1 VIEVAGEFA
10 TIALISAIAF
20 VSPIIAERVKIP
32 AVVLEI
38 VLGMVFGISFLNI
51 IQESEWLS
59 FLSLFGLIFLMFLAG
74 LEIEVENVLRSGNL
88 KQIVAFFALSLSL
101 AVVFVVMMGFDLFY
115 AIILTNVAVGVV
127 VSVLRE
133 VGLEKENFG
142 QINIVTALV
151 SDFSTMF
158 LLSIYF
164 LTGLL
169 QIAFA
174 LMIILVFYV
183 AYRFGKL
190 AIWYFPEFISRWFSD
205 EPSEIGV
212 RGSLAI
218 MILFVGL
225 SSLLGVEAILGAF
238 LAGVLLSITFRGG
251 RKLYDKLYGMGF
263 GFFIPIFFIK
273 TGSELNIFQG
283 IERIELVIILLL
295 ASMLVKIVPSLVF
308 SPVFGVRKAISMGA
322 LQSTKLSLTVAGV
335 AIAMTAGIITEIEA
349 TALVTFTIV
358 SCLLSPT
365 LFRYLY
371 RPSFLPNTR

>member
-38 VLGMVFGISFLNI
+38 VLGMVFGVSFLNI

-88 KQIVAFFALSLSL
+88 KQIVAFFSLSLSL
-101 AVVFVVMMGFDLFY
+101 AVVFAVLMGFDLFY

-190 AIWYFPEFISRWFSD
+190 AIWYFPDFISRWFSD

-283 IERIELVIILLL
+283 IERLDLVIILLL
-295 ASMLVKIVPSLVF
+295 ASMLVKIVPSLIF

-365 LFRYLY
+365 LFQYLY
-371 RPSFLPNTR
+371 PSFLPNTR

>member
-1 VIEVAGEFA
+1 MREVEQFA
-10 TIALISAIAF
+10 TIALISLIAF
-20 VSPIIAERVKIP
+20 ISPLIADRLKLP

-38 VLGMVFGISFLNI
+38 IFGIIFGVSFLNVI
-51 IQESEWLS
+51 YTSEWLS

-74 LEIEVENVLRSGNL
+74 LEIDVDVVLKSGHL
-88 KQIVAFFALSLSL
+88 KRVVAFFALSLALSVTL
-101 AVVFVVMMGFDLFY
+101 TTLLGLNLFY

-133 VGLEKENFG
+133 IGLEKDDFG
-142 QINIVTALV
+142 QLNIVTALV

-164 LTGLL
+164 LTGYL
-169 QIAFA
+169 QVAFA
-174 LMIILVFYV
+174 FVIILVFFA

-190 AIWYFPEFISRWFSD
+190 VIWHFPDFVSKWFSD

-212 RGSLAI
+212 RGSLAT

-251 RKLYDKLYGMGF
+251 KKLYDKLYGMGF

-273 TGSELNIFQG
+273 TGSELNITQAG
-283 IERIELVIILLL
+283 EGLVFVLLLL
-295 ASMLVKIVPSLVF
+295 AVSVVVKAIPSLIF
-308 SPVFGVRKAISMGA
+308 APSFGLRKAISMG
-322 LQSTKLSLTVAGV
+322 LIQSTKLSLTIAGV
-335 AIAMTAGIITEIEA
+335 AIGVSSGVISEFEGA
-349 TALVTFTIV
+349 ALVTFTII

-365 LFRYLY
+365 LFRLLYPRYL
-371 RPSFLPNTR
+371 PKTR